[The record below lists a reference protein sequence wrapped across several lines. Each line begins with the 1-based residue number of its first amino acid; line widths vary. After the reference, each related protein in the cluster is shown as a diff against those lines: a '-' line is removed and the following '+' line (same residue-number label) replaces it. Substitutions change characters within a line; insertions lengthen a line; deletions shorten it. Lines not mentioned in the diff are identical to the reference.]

1 MWGGL
6 FILTCSS
13 CSRAA
18 VGAGSQFCGRR
29 VSLVYRASTFSFLT
43 SLAPLNIS
51 RIPRHPSQRSVE
63 DFQGKIVAW
72 KGEGEGKDEGKAA
85 DGNRGYLRTGDLGFI
100 HDGELFVCGRIK
112 DLVIIRGRNHYPQ
125 DLEACVEMNEEIR
138 PGCSA
143 AFSVPGGSE
152 EVLVI
157 VAELRGTVKKA
168 AAAKVAADVRTR
180 VTEDHG
186 VVPQQVILIEQV
198 RIL

>member
-1 MWGGL
+1 
-6 FILTCSS
+6 
-13 CSRAA
+13 
-18 VGAGSQFCGRR
+18 
-29 VSLVYRASTFSFLT
+29 
-43 SLAPLNIS
+43 
-51 RIPRHPSQRSVE
+51 VE

-85 DGNRGYLRTGDLGFI
+85 DSNRGYLRTGDLGFI

-198 RIL
+198 RLL